1 MAVKAL
7 NFKMEERELAEMR
20 EVASVYHMTLTQLVK
35 DAVDDYLQK
44 MKADPFYK
52 LTANVQEADAEE
64 SAEILQA
71 VEALS
76 DDDLIIAASER
87 VQL

>member
-71 VEALS
+71 VDALS

>member
-44 MKADPFYK
+44 IKADPFYK

>member
-1 MAVKAL
+1 MAIKAL
-7 NFKMEERELAEMR
+7 NFKMEERELSEMR

-35 DAVDDYLQK
+35 EALDDYLQK

-64 SAEILQA
+64 SAEILKA
-71 VEALS
+71 VEELS
-76 DDDLIIAASER
+76 DDDLVIAASER
-87 VQL
+87 VHI

>member
-1 MAVKAL
+1 
-7 NFKMEERELAEMR
+7 MEESDLKEMR

-35 DAVDDYLQK
+35 EAVDDYLQK

-64 SAEILQA
+64 SAEILRA
-71 VEALS
+71 VEELS
-76 DDDLIIAASER
+76 DDDLVIAASER
-87 VQL
+87 VHV

>member
-1 MAVKAL
+1 MSVKAL
-7 NFKMEERELAEMR
+7 NFKMEESDLKEMR

-35 DAVDDYLQK
+35 EAVDDYLQK

-64 SAEILQA
+64 SAEILRA
-71 VEALS
+71 VEELS
-76 DDDLIIAASER
+76 DDDLVIAASER
-87 VQL
+87 VHV

>member
-1 MAVKAL
+1 MAIKAL
-7 NFKMEERELAEMR
+7 NFKMEESDLKEMR

-35 DAVDDYLQK
+35 EAVDDYLQK

-64 SAEILQA
+64 SAEILRA
-71 VEALS
+71 VEELS
-76 DDDLIIAASER
+76 DDDLVIAASER
-87 VQL
+87 VHV

>member
-7 NFKMEERELAEMR
+7 NFKMEVRELAEMR

>member
-7 NFKMEERELAEMR
+7 NFKMEESDLKEMR

-35 DAVDDYLQK
+35 EAVDDYLQK

-64 SAEILQA
+64 SAEILRA
-71 VEALS
+71 VEELS
-76 DDDLIIAASER
+76 DDDLVIAASER
-87 VQL
+87 VHV

>member
-44 MKADPFYK
+44 LKADPFYK

>member
-52 LTANVQEADAEE
+52 LTANVHEADAEE

>member
-76 DDDLIIAASER
+76 DDDLIIAASEQ

>member
-76 DDDLIIAASER
+76 DDDLIIAASEW